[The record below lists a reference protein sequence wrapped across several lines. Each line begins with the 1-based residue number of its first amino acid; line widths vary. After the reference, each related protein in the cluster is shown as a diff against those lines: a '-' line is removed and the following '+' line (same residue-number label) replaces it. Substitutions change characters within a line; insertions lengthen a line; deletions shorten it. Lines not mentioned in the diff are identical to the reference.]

1 MVNRSRREVVAS
13 VGTVSLFALA
23 GCSALDGGGRE
34 FGDPVGR
41 TGENEVHVAVG
52 AGNGLSYDPAH
63 VVIDV
68 GTTVVWE
75 WTGRGGGHDVV
86 AVEDERFASDLAEEA
101 GHTFEHTFE
110 EPGEY
115 EYVCTPHQTQG
126 MYGLVEVVE

>member
-1 MVNRSRREVVAS
+1 MVKRSRREVVAS
-13 VGTVSLFALA
+13 TGAASLFVLA

-34 FGDPVGR
+34 FGEVADR
-41 TGENEVHVAVG
+41 TGENEVRVAVG
-52 AGNGLSYDPAH
+52 AGNGLSYDPEH

-68 GTTVVWE
+68 DTTVVWE
-75 WTGRGGGHDVV
+75 WTGQGGGHDVV
-86 AVEDERFASDLAEEA
+86 AVEDERFASDLVDEA
-101 GHTFEHTFE
+101 GHTFRHTFE